1 MSGYNR
7 VILMGNLCRDPELR
21 KTPGGLS
28 VVELRLAVNETFRNR
43 TTNER
48 VEKTCFVD
56 VVVWHQQAEVCSQY
70 LSKGRAV
77 LVEGRL
83 QYDEWK
89 NQQGETRNRLRVQA
103 DRVRFIGSGRSVS
116 GQSESTED
124 GFARAAP
131 AASPQ
136 PAASPAATEP
146 SPAGGGGSVGEPGDD
161 VFADLPEEDIPPF

>member
-1 MSGYNR
+1 MSYNR

-56 VVVWHQQAEVCSQY
+56 VVVWHQQAEICAQY
-70 LSKGRAV
+70 LAKGRAV

-89 NQQGETRNRLRVQA
+89 NQQGETRSRLRVQA
-103 DRVRFIGSGRSVS
+103 DRVRFIGSGS
-116 GQSESTED
+116 GPGRGGEGAEG
-124 GFARAAP
+124 GFARPAAP
-131 AASPQ
+131 QAGAA
-136 PAASPAATEP
+136 AAAGSA
-146 SPAGGGGSVGEPGDD
+146 PAGGGGSVGEPGED